1 MGDRLPAGPLPPES
15 TRVEATLTPAEG
27 GTMLVL
33 RHFDVPA
40 IQVPDHRLGWSMF
53 IGERLVS

>member
-1 MGDRLPAGPLPPES
+1 LPPES